1 MLLLLLLLENNQT
14 FSDPEKIQQMI
25 YD

>member
-1 MLLLLLLLENNQT
+1 LLLLLLLENNQT